1 MRIGIPLWQNRV
13 APLLD
18 CCSKLKVFELDN
30 KRVKVA
36 DVIDMQEMNISERL
50 KTFRRLEL
58 DVVICNGISFFY
70 RACLWIN
77 AIKVM
82 PNIIGEETF
91 IIARY
96 LRSDHDLMRKNKIKR
111 RAKNGNFTT

>member
-18 CCSKLKVFELDN
+18 CCSKLKVFELDKN
-30 KRVKVA
+30 RLEVTGIV
-36 DVIDMQEMNISERL
+36 DMQEMNLAERL

-58 DVVICNGISFFY
+58 DVVICNGVSFFY

-77 AIKVM
+77 AIKVI
-82 PNIIGEETF
+82 PNIFGEEAF

-96 LRSDHDLMRKNKIKR
+96 LRNDQDLSGRNKTKR